1 MRRLL
6 FSLSLGLCSCSGQ
19 QVVSQSTGRALPTG
33 YEKVVEVVLE
43 QHVNNETSYCLKV
56 VGQPPAE
63 ELVAALR
70 DHGHEP
76 LSCNR
81 GRHELDFV
89 EVLRAAE
96 GRYSVTVDD
105 TCGVLCGWQFM
116 FQVQSDAAGQLSVA
130 NKQLVLE
137 Y

>member
-6 FSLSLGLCSCSGQ
+6 LALSLGLSSCSGQ
-19 QVVSQSTGRALPTG
+19 QVVSQSAARALPTG
-33 YEKVVEVVLE
+33 YEDIVRVVLE
-43 QHVNNETSYCLKV
+43 EHLTSERSYCLRV
-56 VGQPPAE
+56 VGQPPVE

-70 DHGHEP
+70 DSGHEP

-89 EVLRAAE
+89 EVLRTAE

-116 FQVQSDAAGQLSVA
+116 FQVRSDEAGQLFVA
-130 NKQLVLE
+130 DKQLVLE